1 MSNLEEDIKLILD
14 DFYKKNY
21 NSALK
26 SLLPIIKKNP
36 EYLFGLKILGSIY
49 LQMGRLF
56 DAHRVNK
63 KVTELS
69 PKDPEGHYN
78 LAVNL
83 KAMNSITESIKAY
96 ENAIMLKSNYVEAYN
111 NLGLIFLEIE
121 KFKEAK
127 SYFIKALSLLSGSSS
142 YAAFINLGTTY
153 KKLGDFKNAIDS
165 YKKAITSNN
174 KIPEG
179 HFNLGLVYLIL
190 GDVENSKFYFKKAIS
205 LKNDYTDAHRQI
217 SLIKK
222 YNLSDNH
229 FSSLKRLYSDQT
241 LSINQKCHINFALAK
256 AYEDIEQYE
265 IAFKHYKEGNQQRKK
280 ILNYTIDVDI
290 NLFEKIKKIN
300 FSNKIYKS
308 SIEDNLDI
316 NPIFIVGMPRSG
328 TTLIEQIISCHSKVY
343 GGGELTT
350 VGKFGKIIL
359 KENLKKISHK
369 DLLNFRN
376 LYLSKIISLS
386 KNHSYI
392 TDKMPKNFLYL
403 GLINTLFPN
412 SKIIHVKRNPHSTC
426 WANFKSYFVSNEI
439 GYCYDLSDIVK
450 YFKLYQNLMNFWK
463 DHINTHN
470 FYELDYELLTNNQ
483 ETEIKKLI
491 NYLDLNWED
500 SCLEPHLNQRPIE
513 TASKMQVR
521 KKIYSGS
528 ANEWLKYKPYLNNI
542 FDEL

>member
-1 MSNLEEDIKLILD
+1 MSNLDEEIKQILN
-14 DFYKKNY
+14 DFHKKNY
-21 NSALK
+21 DKALK
-26 SLLPIIKKNP
+26 SLLPITKKNP
-36 EYLFGLKILGSIY
+36 EYLFGLKILGAIS
-49 LQMGRLF
+49 LQIGRLSE
-56 DAHRVNK
+56 AHRVNK

-83 KAMNSITESIKAY
+83 KAINSIPEAIKAY
-96 ENAIMLKSNYVEAYN
+96 KNAIILKSNYVEAYN

-127 SYFIKALSLLSGSSS
+127 SYFIKALSLLSGPSS

-153 KKLGDFKNAIDS
+153 KRLGDFKNAIDS

-179 HFNLGLVYLIL
+179 HFNLGIVYLII
-190 GDVENSKFYFKKAIS
+190 GDIENSEFYFKKAVS
-205 LKNDYTDAHRQI
+205 LKNDYTDAHRQL

-222 YNLSDNH
+222 YKISDNH
-229 FSSLKRLYSDQT
+229 FSSLKRLYSDPK

-256 AYEDIEQYE
+256 AYDDTEQYE
-265 IAFKHYKEGNQQRKK
+265 MAFKHYYEGNQQRKK

-290 NLFEKIKKIN
+290 NLFENIKKIN
-300 FSNKIYKS
+300 YSNKTYNS
-308 SIEDNLDI
+308 MFDDNIDI

-350 VGKFGKIIL
+350 VGKFGKIVL
-359 KENLKKISHK
+359 KENFNINYK
-369 DLLNFRN
+369 DLLDFRN
-376 LYLSKIISLS
+376 LYLSKIMSLS
-386 KNHSYI
+386 KNHLYV
-392 TDKMPKNFLYL
+392 TDKMPSNFLYL
-403 GLINTLFPN
+403 GLITTVFPN
-412 SKIIHVKRNPHSTC
+412 SKIIHVKRNPPSTC

-450 YFKLYQNLMNFWK
+450 YYKLYKNLMKFWK
-463 DHINTHN
+463 DQTNSHN
-470 FYELDYELLTNNQ
+470 IYELDYELLTNNQ
-483 ETEIKKLI
+483 ETEIKSLI
-491 NYLDLNWED
+491 NFLDLNWED
-500 SCLEPHLNQRPIE
+500 SCLKPHLNQRAIE

-528 ANEWLKYKPYLNNI
+528 ANDWLKYKPYLNNI

>member
-1 MSNLEEDIKLILD
+1 MSILDEEIKQILD

-21 NSALK
+21 DKALK
-26 SLLPIIKKNP
+26 SLLPITKKNP
-36 EYLFGLKILGSIY
+36 EYLFGLKILGAIY
-49 LQMGRLF
+49 LQIGRLSE
-56 DAHRVNK
+56 AHRVNK
-63 KVTELS
+63 KVIELS

-83 KAMNSITESIKAY
+83 KAINSIPEAIKAY
-96 ENAIMLKSNYVEAYN
+96 KNAIILKSNYVEAYN

-127 SYFIKALSLLSGSSS
+127 SYFIKALSLLSGPSS

-153 KKLGDFKNAIDS
+153 KRLGDFKNAIDS

-179 HFNLGLVYLIL
+179 HFNLGIVYLII
-190 GDVENSKFYFKKAIS
+190 GDIENSEFYFKKAIS
-205 LKNDYTDAHRQI
+205 LKNDYTDAHRQL

-222 YNLSDNH
+222 YKISDNH
-229 FSSLKRLYSDQT
+229 FSSLKRLYSDPK

-256 AYEDIEQYE
+256 AYDDTEQYE
-265 IAFKHYKEGNQQRKK
+265 MAFKHYYEGNQQRKK

-290 NLFEKIKKIN
+290 NLFENIKKIN
-300 FSNKIYKS
+300 YSNKTYNS
-308 SIEDNLDI
+308 MFDDNIDI

-350 VGKFGKIIL
+350 VGKFGKIVL
-359 KENLKKISHK
+359 KENFNINYK
-369 DLLNFRN
+369 DLLDFRN
-376 LYLSKIISLS
+376 LYLSKIMSLS
-386 KNHSYI
+386 KNHLYV
-392 TDKMPKNFLYL
+392 TDKMPSNFLYL
-403 GLINTLFPN
+403 GLITTVFPN
-412 SKIIHVKRNPHSTC
+412 SKIIHVKRNPPSTC

-450 YFKLYQNLMNFWK
+450 YYKLYQNLMKFWK
-463 DHINTHN
+463 DQTNSHN
-470 FYELDYELLTNNQ
+470 IYELDYELLTNNQ
-483 ETEIKKLI
+483 ETEIKSLI
-491 NYLDLNWED
+491 NFLDLNWED
-500 SCLEPHLNQRPIE
+500 SCLKPHLNQRAIE

-528 ANEWLKYKPYLNNI
+528 ANDWLKYKPYLNNI

>member
-1 MSNLEEDIKLILD
+1 MSNLDEEIKQILN

-21 NSALK
+21 DKALK
-26 SLLPIIKKNP
+26 SLLPITKKNP
-36 EYLFGLKILGSIY
+36 EYLFGLKILGAIY
-49 LQMGRLF
+49 LQMGKLSE
-56 DAHRVNK
+56 ALRVNN
-63 KVTELS
+63 KVIEIS

-78 LAVNL
+78 LAINL
-83 KAMNSITESIKAY
+83 KAMNNITGSIKAY
-96 ENAIMLKSNYVEAYN
+96 NNAIILKSNYVEAYN

-127 SYFIKALSLLSGSSS
+127 SYFIKTLSLLSGSSS
-142 YAAFINLGTTY
+142 YTAFINLGNTY

-179 HFNLGLVYLIL
+179 HFNLGIVYLII
-190 GDVENSKFYFKKAIS
+190 GDIENSEFYFKKAIS
-205 LKNDYTDAHRQI
+205 LKNDYTDAHRQL

-222 YNLSDNH
+222 YKISDNH
-229 FSSLKRLYSDQT
+229 FSSLKRLYSDPK

-256 AYEDIEQYE
+256 AYDDTEQYE
-265 IAFKHYKEGNQQRKK
+265 MAFKHYYEGNQQRKK

-290 NLFEKIKKIN
+290 NLFENIKKIN
-300 FSNKIYKS
+300 YSNKTYNS
-308 SIEDNLDI
+308 MFDDNIDI

-350 VGKFGKIIL
+350 VGKFGKSIL
-359 KENLKKISHK
+359 KENLNINYR

-376 LYLSKIISLS
+376 LYLSKIISLA
-386 KNHSYI
+386 KNHKYI
-392 TDKMPKNFLYL
+392 TDKMPSNFLHL
-403 GLINTLFPN
+403 GLITTLFPN
-412 SKIIHVKRNPHSTC
+412 SKIIHVKRNPPSTC

-450 YFKLYQNLMNFWK
+450 YYKLYKNLMKFWK
-463 DHINTHN
+463 DQTNSHN
-470 FYELDYELLTNNQ
+470 IYELDYELLTNNQ
-483 ETEIKKLI
+483 ETEIKSLI
-491 NYLDLNWED
+491 NFLDLNWED
-500 SCLEPHLNQRPIE
+500 SCLKPHLNQRAIE

-528 ANEWLKYKPYLNNI
+528 ANDWLKYKPYLNNI